1 MSDDRQRYAIHA
13 GVFAALANPTRHEIV
28 HLLCE
33 RDRTPAELAAAL
45 GISGPN
51 LSQHMAVLQRE
62 GLVKR
67 SRADGR
73 VWFAV
78 IDPRLADACAL
89 IDEILSRALSDRA
102 HALET
107 ETTHVHS

>member
-1 MSDDRQRYAIHA
+1 MTESRQRYAIHA

-33 RDRTPAELAAAL
+33 GDRTPADLAAAL
-45 GISGPN
+45 EISGPN

-67 SRADGR
+67 SRAGGQ
-73 VWFAV
+73 VWFQV
-78 IDPRLADACAL
+78 IDPRLAEACVL
-89 IDEILSRALSDRA
+89 IDEILSRALSDRV

-107 ETTHVHS
+107 ETAHVRS